1 MLGTIAFC
9 LVVGLAGAEVPSV
22 QADRDQEVER
32 EIKALELH
40 LAGLLVQGDF
50 DTYSTFLSQDYTRI
64 NDRGEVQTRQQ
75 VLHQFRASRA
85 GFTMEP
91 TELVV
96 QSYGDT
102 AILTGLLKARAEPSS
117 PERTS
122 RFRKVFVRRS
132 GRWYLVSLQGVP
144 YTPGGA
150 PPPQRDEV
158 SPAQPCY
165 TLFQATVPDGRVV
178 EPGVRAR
185 LVSFQAPPALP
196 LTSRRPG
203 RRAEEARAYGLP

>member
-9 LVVGLAGAEVPSV
+9 LLLGSAGAEVPGV
-22 QADRDQEVER
+22 QADKDQEVER

-40 LAGLLVQGDF
+40 LAMLLVRGEF

-64 NDRGEVQTRQQ
+64 NDRGEVQTREQ
-75 VLHQFRASRA
+75 VLHQCRTSRV

-102 AILTGLLKARAEPSS
+102 AILTGLLKVKSADPSS

-144 YTPGGA
+144 YTPSEA
-150 PPPQRDEV
+150 
-158 SPAQPCY
+158 
-165 TLFQATVPDGRVV
+165 GR
-178 EPGVRAR
+178 PTTR
-185 LVSFQAPPALP
+185 
-196 LTSRRPG
+196 
-203 RRAEEARAYGLP
+203 

>member
-64 NDRGEVQTRQQ
+64 NDRGEVQTREQ

-102 AILTGLLKARAEPSS
+102 AILTGLLKTRAAEPSS
-117 PERTS
+117 SERTS

-150 PPPQRDEV
+150 
-158 SPAQPCY
+158 S
-165 TLFQATVPDGRVV
+165 
-178 EPGVRAR
+178 
-185 LVSFQAPPALP
+185 PPA
-196 LTSRRPG
+196 
-203 RRAEEARAYGLP
+203 AR

>member
-1 MLGTIAFC
+1 MLGTIALC
-9 LVVGLAGAEVPSV
+9 LLLGIAGAVVPGV
-22 QADRDQEVER
+22 QADKDQEVER

-40 LAGLLVQGDF
+40 LALLLVRGEL
-50 DTYSTFLSQDYTRI
+50 DTYSTFLSQDYTRS
-64 NDRGEVQTRQQ
+64 NDRGEVQSREQ
-75 VLHQFRASRA
+75 VLEQFRTSRA

-102 AILTGLLKARAEPSS
+102 AILTGLLKVKAAAPSS

-144 YTPGGA
+144 YTPSEA
-150 PPPQRDEV
+150 
-158 SPAQPCY
+158 
-165 TLFQATVPDGRVV
+165 GR
-178 EPGVRAR
+178 PTTR
-185 LVSFQAPPALP
+185 
-196 LTSRRPG
+196 
-203 RRAEEARAYGLP
+203 

>member
-9 LVVGLAGAEVPSV
+9 LLLGLAGAAVPGL
-22 QADRDQEVER
+22 QADKDAEVER
-32 EIKALELH
+32 EIKALEFH
-40 LAGLLVQGDF
+40 LADLLVRGQL

-64 NDRGEVQTRQQ
+64 NDRGEVQTREQ
-75 VLHQFRASRA
+75 VLHQFRTSRV

-102 AILTGLLKARAEPSS
+102 AILTGILKVKAAEPSR

-144 YTPGGA
+144 YTG
-150 PPPQRDEV
+150 
-158 SPAQPCY
+158 S
-165 TLFQATVPDGRVV
+165 
-178 EPGVRAR
+178 
-185 LVSFQAPPALP
+185 
-196 LTSRRPG
+196 
-203 RRAEEARAYGLP
+203 EAGWA